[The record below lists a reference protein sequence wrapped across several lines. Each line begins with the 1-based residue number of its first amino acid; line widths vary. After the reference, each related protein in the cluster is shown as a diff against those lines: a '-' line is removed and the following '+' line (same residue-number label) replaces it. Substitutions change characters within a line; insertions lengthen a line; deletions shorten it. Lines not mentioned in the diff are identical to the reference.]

1 MNLIMPFFKIRFY
14 LVSPAD
20 RQLVFLWYLRQA
32 LENEKYSHHIVLI
45 LQKAAT
51 YLETFLIREEV
62 PFPPSCMSFFVS
74 LIHILVRYG
83 RVRDVCLVKERL
95 CAKVTLSKCQIIHR
109 CIRLLRFLF
118 LLCIVI
124 FFVIFSYSMNTVN
137 IFLNKYC
144 PLTGSNQRSLVSK
157 VTTLPV
163 EQHNHFYVY

>member
-1 MNLIMPFFKIRFY
+1 MKTKNTPSYRFDFTESCHVPGDIFNTRGGSISAK
-14 LVSPAD
+14 LHVLF
-20 RQLVFLWYLRQA
+20 RQLDPHSSQVW
-32 LENEKYSHHIVLI
+32 
-45 LQKAAT
+45 
-51 YLETFLIREEV
+51 
-62 PFPPSCMSFFVS
+62 
-74 LIHILVRYG
+74 

-95 CAKVTLSKCQIIHR
+95 CAKVALSKCQIIHR

-163 EQHNHFYVY
+163 EQHNHFYGPV